1 MERMWILRRMNIF
14 NLDLEQ
20 ICDTYVKE
28 IRSILELAAPVWH
41 SGLTVKQSRDIER
54 VQKIALFIMLG
65 DNFINYDV
73 ACTIVGIEP
82 LQFRRD
88 QLCLKFANKNLKQEN
103 SLLTKVTK
111 TVNTRSKPDLVIE
124 PKCNTKRFRNS
135 SIPYLSRIVNKNLQ
149 KK

>member
-1 MERMWILRRMNIF
+1 MACNIIFMNDDSLSEAGTMWGQNCCLCS
-14 NLDLEQ
+14 LCLS
-20 ICDTYVKE
+20 E
-28 IRSILELAAPVWH
+28 I
-41 SGLTVKQSRDIER
+41 
-54 VQKIALFIMLG
+54 KIIHIK
-65 DNFINYDV
+65 INYDV
-73 ACTIVGIEP
+73 ACTLVGIEP

-88 QLCLKFANKNLKQEN
+88 QLCLKFAYTNLKQQN